1 MDRPLSR
8 LISDPMLLIKTMRV
22 HQWVKNLLLFV
33 PFLLAYN
40 EFDLSRLWE
49 LILAFFTF
57 SFCASANY
65 IFNDISDLES
75 DRRHPTKRNRPLAA
89 GKISVLHALYLSV
102 LLLVS
107 SFAMAWFLPHEFQII
122 LAAYLSITLAY
133 SYVLKS
139 LVLVDVM
146 VLGFLYTIRILAGI
160 YAAQVS
166 VSYWILVFS
175 MFLFV
180 SLAML
185 KRFAELYNL
194 QSRNETQV
202 SGRGYFTGDLHLVS
216 SLGSAAGYIST
227 LILLLY
233 SHDPISV
240 AKYSHPEWLWMA
252 FPALLYWVSYMWLIA
267 HRGRMDEDPVL
278 FAIRD
283 KKSYAVGVVCLL
295 SFILA
300 A

>member
-1 MDRPLSR
+1 
-8 LISDPMLLIKTMRV
+8 MLLIKTLRA

-40 EFDLSRLWE
+40 EFDIARIWE
-49 LILAFFTF
+49 LILAFFAF

-89 GKISVLHALYLSV
+89 GQISILHALYLAV

-107 SFAMAWFLPHEFQII
+107 SFAMAWFLTKEFQII
-122 LAAYLSITLAY
+122 LAAYLFITLAY

-139 LVLVDVM
+139 LVLVDVI
-146 VLGFLYTIRILAGI
+146 VLGFLFTIRILAGI

-185 KRFAELYNL
+185 KRFSELYNL
-194 QSRNETQV
+194 QLRNETQA
-202 SGRGYFTGDLHLVS
+202 SGRGYIAEDLTLVL
-216 SLGSAAGYIST
+216 SLGIASGYIST

-233 SHDPISV
+233 THDPISI
-240 AKYSHPEWLWMA
+240 AKYSHPEWLWLA

-267 HRGRMDEDPVL
+267 HRGKMNEDPVL

-283 KKSYAVGVVCLL
+283 KNSYAVGVICLIG
-295 SFILA
+295 FMLA